1 MMSTPASSSMA
12 STSRLP
18 PSTSKVP
25 TPSTSSLGIYF
36 SSPGRRLSE
45 CHNLKVPANVRA
57 RVGSPEVLAG
67 PLRGTLPRIIR
78 ARARARSSDDKENLP
93 MQNLP
98 KIETVEQAR
107 EVLNEMDEEQEL
119 TAELDEWK
127 ASITKHNDQ
136 EFSVSF
142 ADYETGIINLWNAS
156 HILLEHG
163 DHDLYLSRA

>member
-1 MMSTPASSSMA
+1 VK
-12 STSRLP
+12 TSDEEER
-18 PSTSKVP
+18 
-25 TPSTSSLGIYF
+25 
-36 SSPGRRLSE
+36 
-45 CHNLKVPANVRA
+45 
-57 RVGSPEVLAG
+57 
-67 PLRGTLPRIIR
+67 PL
-78 ARARARSSDDKENLP
+78 

-98 KIETVEQAR
+98 EIETVEQAR
-107 EVLNEMDEEQEL
+107 ETLTEMDVGQEI

-163 DHDLYLSRA
+163 DHNLYLS